1 MTRLG
6 LGAKPPEDLKEWG
19 LKRQKLSSNDELRR
33 KLLGKDYAK
42 LRGIGGH
49 DRMQHRDDGSPL
61 AVGSKPR
68 PQPVKRGLEGDSSD
82 EEGGRA
88 SLGRNKVKKSV
99 EVIETNSDDEVEAEA
114 KDTKEL
120 RSGRQELLKSSR
132 RANNYL
138 DEVLSQKKEKKHR
151 SKRKKAKGDK
161 KT

>member
-1 MTRLG
+1 
-6 LGAKPPEDLKEWG
+6 
-19 LKRQKLSSNDELRR
+19 
-33 KLLGKDYAK
+33 
-42 LRGIGGH
+42 
-49 DRMQHRDDGSPL
+49 MQHRDDGSPL